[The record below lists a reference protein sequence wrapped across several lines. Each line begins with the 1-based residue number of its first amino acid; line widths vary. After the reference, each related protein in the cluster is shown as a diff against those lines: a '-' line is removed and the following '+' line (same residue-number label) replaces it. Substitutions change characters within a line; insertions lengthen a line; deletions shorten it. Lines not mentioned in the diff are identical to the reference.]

1 MNSRRHKN
9 EEEGNKNIFGYD
21 YLYDTSIFYFIM
33 MWSSSDFHF
42 LLPLRIL
49 FNIVHHIFKN

>member
-49 FNIVHHIFKN
+49 FNIVHHNI